1 MNVKIVKL
9 KEGAQLPSKG
19 SVKAA
24 GWDVAITDDGP
35 VVIEVNDSWD
45 RTGQLFIGAGW
56 KDEIKACFQKWDDM
70 GYRPTVE
77 RGTNNIPLATLKK
90 YQEIFK

>member
-1 MNVKIVKL
+1 MCP
-9 KEGAQLPSKG
+9 EQE
-19 SVKAA
+19 
-24 GWDVAITDDGP
+24 ITDGMRHTSFP
-35 VVIEVNDSWD
+35 GRGEEVNDSWD

-56 KDEIKACFQKWDDM
+56 KEVIKACFQKWDDV